1 MINADMRYYNYFTL
15 GEKDAYGQQTLSNT
29 PTGKIKMAI
38 NVSNQNIQG
47 NFNYKDAQYIG
58 LTLAEV
64 NDSFVIEYKN
74 EKLKVLYTVPFGR
87 YTQVFLAKR

>member
-47 NFNYKDAQYIG
+47 NINYKDAQYIG
-58 LTLAEV
+58 LKLAEV

>member
-47 NFNYKDAQYIG
+47 NINYKDAQYIG

-64 NDSFVIEYKN
+64 NDPFVIEYKN

>member
-15 GEKDAYGQQTLSNT
+15 GGKDAYGQQTLSNT
-29 PTGKIKMAI
+29 PAGKIKMAI

-47 NFNYKDAQYIG
+47 NINYKDAQYIG